1 MQSSYYWNPVD
12 TETCRGGWKE
22 GVEFLL
28 QNRNEKQKQSLLQLS
43 KFINLSTSLN
53 LFSVYGTFYS
63 KPIYPSLLFI
73 YHSPYYKLIVLL
85 PTSQRKKFFNS
96 FL

>member
-1 MQSSYYWNPVD
+1 MQSSSYWNPVD

-63 KPIYPSLLFI
+63 KPIYPC
-73 YHSPYYKLIVLL
+73 PLL
-85 PTSQRKKFFNS
+85 PEENKVLSIVSPFPS
-96 FL
+96 A